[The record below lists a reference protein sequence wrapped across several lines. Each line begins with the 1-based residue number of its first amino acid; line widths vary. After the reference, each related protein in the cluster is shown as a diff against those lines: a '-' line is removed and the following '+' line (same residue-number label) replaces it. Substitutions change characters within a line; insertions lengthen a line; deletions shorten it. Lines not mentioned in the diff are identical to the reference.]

1 MGGQRKRR
9 VDWSIVNKAKRQE
22 FRRFAEK
29 ARDLV
34 WSLPDPWERTEGPGR
49 PPEYLAKPLVVL
61 SMMKVYTGKS
71 YRWVEGF
78 LEASGWLCDLLGFD
92 ARIPSYET
100 IRRATL
106 ALGEEYVRSLNRK
119 LLESLG
125 NR

>member
-9 VDWSIVNKAKRQE
+9 VDWSIVNTAKRQE

-34 WSLPDPWERTEGPGR
+34 WSMPDPWEKEEGPGR
-49 PPEYLAKPLVVL
+49 PPEYLAKALVVL
-61 SMMKVYTGKS
+61 AMMKVYTGKS
-71 YRWVEGF
+71 YRWLEGF
-78 LEASGWLCDLLGFD
+78 LHASDWLCELPGFGE
-92 ARIPSYET
+92 RVPSYGT

-106 ALGEEYVRSLNRK
+106 ALGEDDVRALNRK

-125 NR
+125 NG